1 MKWFCISIDGI
12 IPGLRN
18 SEKYDGAQSAVK
30 RVALRRSID
39 VLDSPLR
46 RGRKYFRE
54 EMHTRAWRI
63 TLDRCQSYGW
73 VRWPSCI
80 CSLGEGG
87 SSKPPTPRISESLVF
102 STCPANTPFP
112 VNYNYR
118 RRLNVLRPEP
128 TINFPNVGG
137 RGLCSQFGKVGRLL
151 DSVLIP
157 WITISI
163 DFPVFEQQSVCRI
176 WKNGGVTFLRM
187 FVVSQS
193 LDNSIIR
200 WN

>member
-1 MKWFCISIDGI
+1 MEAWI

-46 RGRKYFRE
+46 AGNGKYFRE
-54 EMHTRAWRI
+54 EMHTRAWKI

-193 LDNSIIR
+193 LDGQ
-200 WN
+200 

>member
-1 MKWFCISIDGI
+1 MILYQHRWKLELSQDYEIRKNMMTHSRPWNALHFDAPSMSWTLPC
-12 IPGLRN
+12 
-18 SEKYDGAQSAVK
+18 EGA
-30 RVALRRSID
+30 
-39 VLDSPLR
+39 
-46 RGRKYFRE
+46 GNGKYFRE

-80 CSLGEGG
+80 WSLGEGG

-163 DFPVFEQQSVCRI
+163 DFPVFEQQSVCGI

-193 LDNSIIR
+193 LDGQ
-200 WN
+200 